1 MPDKYYQEYGPIRR
15 RRDAGTLHSEDASSE
30 TPPHRPV
37 KTTPAVDSSR
47 ATSQLNRRAQRAPK
61 QRGQAKSFFGGLFR
75 LLLLTACVVGA
86 FYIYPYVSRIIS
98 GEHAIDGV
106 SIAGEPVGGK
116 NRSEIRAVLD
126 QRYRS
131 FVRAPITISYEGR
144 TWEPT
149 LEQLGASFDLDQ
161 VTNDILA
168 TGHRGNP
175 IVRTQ
180 ELWQIWQNNGY
191 DVAPRMSIDMRK
203 LQSFLASL
211 ASTIEQPP
219 RDAALNI
226 AEGRALPTS
235 AATGTQV
242 LIDETAKQIVQSLQ
256 TLQPQQLT
264 LQTRELTPLITTDS
278 MAKAYEDALALLE
291 QPLRMHYADKEWFWD
306 TERIASVIEVQRGE
320 NGLETTVSEEKLAR
334 AVEKLAQTIDS
345 PSSEPRVAFRNG
357 QPQIVAEGQIGW
369 RVKQE
374 EAIAAIK
381 QTLESKGRDL
391 ELPMEEVSPNITAE
405 TLPTLGIVELVGEGR
420 SSYAGSAEYRITNIK
435 AGAVRMD
442 GVLIAPG
449 EEFSFNRQL
458 GEVDEANGFV
468 QGYAII
474 GNSTQLE
481 WGGGVCQD
489 STTVFRAA
497 FWAGLPITERHT
509 HAFYIN
515 WYDAYSFPDQ
525 AGPGMDA
532 AIYTGVS
539 DLKFVNDTGNW
550 LLMEA
555 IADDSTQTLTVRLY
569 GTKPNRQV
577 YISGPHID
585 NRVPPPS
592 QPVYL
597 SDATL
602 PSGTIKQT
610 DTSRAGM
617 DIVVYRTIVED
628 GVELESEVFFTRF
641 KAWPDVYVRGTG

>member
-1 MPDKYYQEYGPIRR
+1 
-15 RRDAGTLHSEDASSE
+15 
-30 TPPHRPV
+30 
-37 KTTPAVDSSR
+37 
-47 ATSQLNRRAQRAPK
+47 
-61 QRGQAKSFFGGLFR
+61 
-75 LLLLTACVVGA
+75 
-86 FYIYPYVSRIIS
+86 
-98 GEHAIDGV
+98 
-106 SIAGEPVGGK
+106 
-116 NRSEIRAVLD
+116 
-126 QRYRS
+126 
-131 FVRAPITISYEGR
+131 
-144 TWEPT
+144 
-149 LEQLGASFDLDQ
+149 
-161 VTNDILA
+161 
-168 TGHRGNP
+168 
-175 IVRTQ
+175 
-180 ELWQIWQNNGY
+180 
-191 DVAPRMSIDMRK
+191 
-203 LQSFLASL
+203 
-211 ASTIEQPP
+211 
-219 RDAALNI
+219 
-226 AEGRALPTS
+226 
-235 AATGTQV
+235 
-242 LIDETAKQIVQSLQ
+242 
-256 TLQPQQLT
+256 
-264 LQTRELTPLITTDS
+264 
-278 MAKAYEDALALLE
+278 
-291 QPLRMHYADKEWFWD
+291 
-306 TERIASVIEVQRGE
+306 
-320 NGLETTVSEEKLAR
+320 
-334 AVEKLAQTIDS
+334 
-345 PSSEPRVAFRNG
+345 
-357 QPQIVAEGQIGW
+357 
-369 RVKQE
+369 
-374 EAIAAIK
+374 
-381 QTLESKGRDL
+381 
-391 ELPMEEVSPNITAE
+391 MEEVSPNITAE

-509 HAFYIN
+509 HACYIN